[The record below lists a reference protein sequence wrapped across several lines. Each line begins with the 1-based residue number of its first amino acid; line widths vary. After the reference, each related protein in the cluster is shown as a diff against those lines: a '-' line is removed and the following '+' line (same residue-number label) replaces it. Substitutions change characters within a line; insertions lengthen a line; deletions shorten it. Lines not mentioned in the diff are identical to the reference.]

1 MGAAQAVVIVACHTV
16 AAAGPNLA
24 LWLLLLLLLSTVT
37 VQALPFPMH
46 TGSNL

>member
-1 MGAAQAVVIVACHTV
+1 MGAAQAVVIVSCHTV

-24 LWLLLLLLLSTVT
+24 LWLLLLLLPTVT